1 MPDPLLIQ
9 GRIQTR
15 RARSLPLERERDELR
30 DFATDYAV
38 AARVGEFYGA
48 RVRREGQHVFF
59 EFTPRQGGRFVA
71 RLECQGY
78 PAQAPDLA
86 FLDPDTYAPS
96 SERKHWPPNGP
107 VGNHRGKCSI
117 CMPGIRTN
125 PGAMWDRALPR
136 ILEMLALCCNGQAV
150 VPRAPRR
157 R

>member
-1 MPDPLLIQ
+1 VPDPLLIQ
-9 GRIQTR
+9 GRIRPRLGR
-15 RARSLPLERERDELR
+15 RLALEPGSGELR
-30 DFATDYAV
+30 DFATDFAV
-38 AARVGEFYGA
+38 AVRVGKFYRT

-78 PAQAPDLA
+78 PMQAPDLA
-86 FLDPDTYAPS
+86 FLNPANYAVS
-96 SERKHWPPNGP
+96 AERKHWPPNGP

-117 CMPGIRTN
+117 CMPGIRTS

-136 ILEMLALCCNGQAV
+136 ILEILALCCNGQAV
-150 VPRAPRR
+150 VTQAPRR